1 MEAVGRPRLPC
12 LNSLAACPIGG
23 TGLTGGVNWLLIPNV
38 WDPFRDTWD
47 LTEQNAGNTGNKP
60 LSTPGYLRPPVR
72 ITVKGNITF
81 AAANVSQSGSV
92 DPGSISPFQP
102 SISTG
107 NFNASL
113 TLATGSNVFG
123 RDGLLNA
130 MRLGTS
136 DISGTLTLLD
146 PTQSPSLPTPAPQWY
161 RVHPRRTTTRPIDR
175 MTTRYSD

>member
-1 MEAVGRPRLPC
+1 C
-12 LNSLAACPIGG
+12 LSALAACPIGG
-23 TGLTGGVNWLLIPNV
+23 TGLAGGVNWLLIPNL
-38 WDPFRDTWD
+38 WDPFRDSWD
-47 LTEQNAGNTGNKP
+47 LTEAGAGNGGNGP
-60 LSTPGYLRPPVR
+60 NLTPGYLRPAVR
-72 ITVKGNITF
+72 ITIQGNITF

-92 DPGSISPFQP
+92 DPGSISLFQP

-113 TLATGSNVFG
+113 TLATGSNAFG

-146 PTQSPSLPTPAPQWY
+146 PTQSPP
-161 RVHPRRTTTRPIDR
+161 V
-175 MTTRYSD
+175 